1 MAKTEQELRSEAV
14 RRRLAGESPAEIAR
28 SLGRSRQWVA
38 KWVRRHGSGEEH
50 WAVGAR
56 RGPRRGAN
64 RTPAEVEALVLGVRE
79 RLAENPWAQVGAP
92 AIAWELEKLGAW
104 APPLRTIERILQR
117 GGLTERSRPRRRQP
131 KGIPYPAQ
139 LAQRPGEIHEADLVG
154 PRHLAGGV
162 RFYALNAVD
171 LAPHRAAI
179 EIVEDKLDEGI
190 ARGLIALW
198 ERLGV
203 PARVKFDNGGPFICP
218 RGLGLVIRL
227 CLHQG
232 VTPVFIPQGEPWRNG
247 TVERFNDTFD
257 KRFLRQERFTSLA
270 QLRERSRAF
279 ERFHNEHHRYRA
291 TGGRTP
297 DECAGAQLRRP
308 SPIERLPHGWPP
320 TGRIEFVRFIRS
332 DRKLRIMRRALTMP
346 DGAVYEYV
354 TAVLDFGVPM
364 ADGNLR
370 VVHRDGEL
378 IATASLKI
386 GGR

>member
-1 MAKTEQELRSEAV
+1 MAKTEQQLRSEAV
-14 RRRLAGESPAEIAR
+14 RRRLAGEAPAEIAR

-38 KWVRRHGSGEEH
+38 KWVRRHRSGGER
-50 WAVGAR
+50 WAEGVR
-56 RGPRRGAN
+56 RGPRQATN
-64 RTPAEVEALVLGVRE
+64 RTSAQVEALVLAVRE
-79 RLAENPWAQVGAP
+79 RLTENPWAQVGAP
-92 AIAWELEKLGAW
+92 AITWELEKLGAC
-104 APPLRTIERILQR
+104 APPQRTIERILKR
-117 GGLTERSRPRRRQP
+117 GGVTERGRPRRRAP

-139 LAQRPGEIHEADLVG
+139 FVERTGELHEADLVG

-171 LAPHRAAI
+171 LAPHRAGI
-179 EIVEDKLDEGI
+179 EIIEDKADEGV

-247 TVERFNDTFD
+247 TIEHFNDTFD
-257 KRFLRQERFTSLA
+257 KRFLRQERFASLA
-270 QLRERSRAF
+270 MLKERALAF
-279 ERFHNEHHRYRA
+279 EDFHNAHHRYRV

-297 DECAGAQLRRP
+297 DEFGPPESRKP
-308 SPIERLPHGWPP
+308 SPLERLPSGWPS

-332 DRKLRIMRRALTMP
+332 DRKLRIMRRSIAMP
-346 DGAVYEYV
+346 DEAVYEYV
-354 TAVLDFGVPM
+354 TAVLDLGVP
-364 ADGNLR
+364 ASQGNLI
-370 VVHRDGEL
+370 VHRDGEPV
-378 IATASLKI
+378 ATATLKV
-386 GGR
+386 GDS